1 MPRIYVDFEKLKQ
14 CENNLKTASSQVDKI
29 KATFC
34 GTVKKLDWDI
44 KYEADISKTA
54 DRIAQQLEFYV
65 QALKKY
71 QQFLGDAQ
79 SQYSK
84 LDNYDSN
91 KFNLTDT
98 LAKIFSDVG
107 SLGDVTA
114 SVDNLKNVFSDA
126 KGGDIAKFFADYF
139 RTGVDAYKFIDKISE
154 QVEDFK
160 LVKADKGVKEALANW
175 GKQIIGLD
183 STAWISTAT
192 NPFKRFAENLTNVD
206 SPFSLKQWLNDY
218 KPNGGIVI
226 DSTMTE
232 SAKKA
237 AEEAIH
243 KAKGTAVLSYLDVAT
258 SGVTNLIDNI
268 KEYNESDGKMSG
280 ARVVGET
287 VVETASDVI
296 IRHGATL
303 VTGALLA
310 SALSPI
316 GLPVAAVSVMAVV
329 ASNLVVTG
337 VNLVVEKFTEKSIS
351 ENISDFVLNNLEN
364 AASAIGQGV
373 KSVLNPKPTWDDK
386 IIVNDGGSR

>member
-14 CENNLKTASSQVDKI
+14 CENNLKNASSQVDKI

-34 GTVKKLDWDI
+34 GTIKKLDWDI

-71 QQFLGDAQ
+71 QQFLDDTQ

-154 QVEDFK
+154 HVEDLK

-192 NPFKRFAENLTNVD
+192 NPFKRLAENLTNVD

-337 VNLVVEKFTEKSIS
+337 ANLVVEKFTEKSIS

>member
-14 CENNLKTASSQVDKI
+14 CENNLKTASSHVDKI

-34 GTVKKLDWDI
+34 STVKKLDWDI

-71 QQFLGDAQ
+71 QQFLDDIQ

-91 KFNLTDT
+91 KFNWTDT
-98 LAKIFSDVG
+98 LAKIFSDFG
-107 SLGDVTA
+107 SLGDITA
-114 SVDNLKNVFSDA
+114 NVDNFKNVLSNA
-126 KGGDIAKFFADYF
+126 KEGDIAKFLADYLK
-139 RTGVDAYKFIDKISE
+139 TGVDVYKFADKFAE
-154 QVEDFK
+154 HFEEFK
-160 LVKADKGVKEALANW
+160 LVMADKGVKDAMANW
-175 GKQIIGLD
+175 LKPVFGIE
-183 STAWISTAT
+183 STDWISTAT
-192 NPFKRFAENLTNVD
+192 KPSKQFIENLTNVD
-206 SPFSLKQWLNDY
+206 SPFSFKQLLNDY

-232 SAKKA
+232 SAKKT

-243 KAKGTAVLSYLDVAT
+243 KAKGTAVLSYLDIAT
-258 SGVTNLIDNI
+258 SGVINLIDNI
-268 KEYNESDGKMSG
+268 KESNESDGKMSG

-287 VVETASDVI
+287 VVETAADI
-296 IRHGATL
+296 AIRKA
-303 VTGALLA
+303 VTFGVGALTTMGLTA
-310 SALSPI
+310 I
-316 GLPVAAVSVMAVV
+316 GLPVAAVPVIAVLS
-329 ASNLVVTG
+329 SNLLVTG
-337 VNLVVEKFTEKSIS
+337 TDLLVEKFTEKSIS
-351 ENISDFVLNNLEN
+351 ENISDLVLNGLEE
-364 AASAIGQGV
+364 ATSAIGQGV

>member
-54 DRIAQQLEFYV
+54 NRVAQQLEFYV

-126 KGGDIAKFFADYF
+126 KSGDIAKFFADYF

-154 QVEDFK
+154 HVEDLK

-287 VVETASDVI
+287 VVETASDII

-337 VNLVVEKFTEKSIS
+337 ANLVVEKFTEKSIS

-386 IIVNDGGSR
+386 IAVN

>member
-65 QALKKY
+65 QALEKY

-160 LVKADKGVKEALANW
+160 LVKADKGVKDALANW
-175 GKQIIGLD
+175 GKQIIGLESAD
-183 STAWISTAT
+183 WISTAT
-192 NPFKRFAENLTNVD
+192 KPSKQFIENLTNVD
-206 SPFSLKQWLNDY
+206 SPFSFKQWLNDY

-232 SAKKA
+232 SAKKT

-258 SGVTNLIDNI
+258 SGVINLVDNI

-287 VVETASDVI
+287 VVETASDI
-296 IRHGATL
+296 AIRKA
-303 VTGALLA
+303 VTFGVGALATMGLTA
-310 SALSPI
+310 I
-316 GLPVAAVSVMAVV
+316 GLPVAAVPVIAVLS
-329 ASNLVVTG
+329 SNLLVTG
-337 VNLVVEKFTEKSIS
+337 TNLIVEKFTEKSIS
-351 ENISDFVLNNLEN
+351 EHISNFVLDRLEN

-386 IIVNDGGSR
+386 IAVN

>member
-14 CENNLKTASSQVDKI
+14 CENNLKNASSQVDKI

-126 KGGDIAKFFADYF
+126 KDGDIAKFFADYF

-154 QVEDFK
+154 HVEDLK

-206 SPFSLKQWLNDY
+206 SPFSLKQWMNDY

-243 KAKGTAVLSYLDVAT
+243 KAKGTAVLSYLDAAT

-287 VVETASDVI
+287 VVETASDII

-303 VTGALLA
+303 VIGASLA
-310 SALSPI
+310 AALSPI

-337 VNLVVEKFTEKSIS
+337 ADLVVEKFTEKSIS

>member
-14 CENNLKTASSQVDKI
+14 CENNLKTASSHVDKI

-34 GTVKKLDWDI
+34 GTIKKLDWDI

-160 LVKADKGVKEALANW
+160 LVKADKGVKDALANW
-175 GKQIIGLD
+175 GKQIIGLESAD
-183 STAWISTAT
+183 WISTAT

-218 KPNGGIVI
+218 KPNGGIVV

-232 SAKKA
+232 SAKKT

-258 SGVTNLIDNI
+258 SGVINLVDNI

-287 VVETASDVI
+287 FVETASDII

-303 VTGALLA
+303 VTGALLTA
-310 SALSPI
+310 TLSPI

-337 VNLVVEKFTEKSIS
+337 IDTVVKNTTYKPIS
-351 ENISDFVLNNLEN
+351 EHISDFVLNGIED
-364 AASAIGQGV
+364 AVSAIGQGV
-373 KSVLNPKPTWDDK
+373 KSALNPKPTWDDK
-386 IIVNDGGSR
+386 IAVN

>member
-71 QQFLGDAQ
+71 QQFLDDIQ

-91 KFNLTDT
+91 NFNWTDT
-98 LAKIFSDVG
+98 LTKIFSDFG
-107 SLGDVTA
+107 SLGDITA
-114 SVDNLKNVFSDA
+114 NVDNFKNVLSNA
-126 KGGDIAKFFADYF
+126 KEGDVAKFLADYLK
-139 RTGVDAYKFIDKISE
+139 TGVDVYKFADKIAE
-154 QVEDFK
+154 HFEEFK
-160 LVKADKGVKEALANW
+160 LVMADKGVKDAMANW
-175 GKQIIGLD
+175 LKPVFGIE
-183 STAWISTAT
+183 STDWISTAT
-192 NPFKRFAENLTNVD
+192 KPSKQFIENLTNVD
-206 SPFSLKQWLNDY
+206 SPFSFKQWLNDY

-232 SAKKA
+232 SAKKT

-258 SGVTNLIDNI
+258 SGVINLVDNI

-287 VVETASDVI
+287 VVETASDI
-296 IRHGATL
+296 AIRKGATFIA
-303 VTGALLA
+303 GAGLTVLLG
-310 SALSPI
+310 SV
-316 GLPVAAVSVMAVV
+316 GLPVVAVPVIAVL
-329 ASNLVVTG
+329 ASNLIVTG
-337 VNLVVEKFTEKSIS
+337 IDAGVKGVTHKSIS
-351 ENISDFVLNNLEN
+351 EHISDFVLDSLEN
-364 AASAIGQGV
+364 AVSAIGQGV

-386 IIVNDGGSR
+386 IAVN

>member
-14 CENNLKTASSQVDKI
+14 CENNLKNASSQVDKI

-126 KGGDIAKFFADYF
+126 KDGDIAKFFADYF

-154 QVEDFK
+154 HVEDLK

-206 SPFSLKQWLNDY
+206 SPFSLKQWMNDY

-243 KAKGTAVLSYLDVAT
+243 KAKGTAVLSYLDAAT

-287 VVETASDVI
+287 VVETASDII

-303 VTGALLA
+303 VIGASLA
-310 SALSPI
+310 AALSPI

-329 ASNLVVTG
+329 ASNLVVTEAD
-337 VNLVVEKFTEKSIS
+337 LVVEKFTEKSIS